1 MKTEH
6 AIVAIMFLVIAA
18 CASEPAPAP
27 QTASA
32 VGGSCPADDHKIVW
46 AEESFDKARS
56 AALLAELEQAARAD
70 REAISQGA
78 MDKLGREAGEVVRKY
93 GDGKFVSYEAAEL
106 TIRLRQL
113 ECATARGVF
122 RNKPDTAAKMM
133 DKLIGEISAARAKV
147 A

>member
-6 AIVAIMFLVIAA
+6 SIVAIIFLVLAA
-18 CASEPAPAP
+18 CASEPALAP
-27 QTASA
+27 QSA

-70 REAISQGA
+70 REAIAQGA

-122 RNKPDTAAKMM
+122 RNKADTAAKMM
-133 DKLIGEISAARAKV
+133 DKLISEISAARAKT